1 MFHVEHYER
10 ERGEVMNERFLGV
23 GLVNAL
29 GIGFLTMLLIVFCK
43 VLFTQYEIEGL
54 SEVVRMT

>member
-1 MFHVEHYER
+1 
-10 ERGEVMNERFLGV
+10 MNERFLGV
-23 GLVNAL
+23 GLINAL

-43 VLFTQYEIEGL
+43 IIFTEYEIEGL